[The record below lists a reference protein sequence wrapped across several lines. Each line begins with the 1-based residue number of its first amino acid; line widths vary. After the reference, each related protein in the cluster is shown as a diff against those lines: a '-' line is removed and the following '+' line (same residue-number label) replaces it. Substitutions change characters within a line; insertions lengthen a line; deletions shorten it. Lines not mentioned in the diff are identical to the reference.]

1 MKNIIKLTLVAAT
14 AVVFTACGGGGGGS
28 STAIDTLQNIDKV
41 VPMVKGVPTPIAA
54 GYSIVD
60 SSDDASIDIIVV
72 GNVKT
77 ATLTAGSAS
86 IQLP

>member
-28 STAIDTLQNIDKV
+28 TDTNTLQNINKV
-41 VPMVKGVPTPIAA
+41 VPMVKGESTPIDA
-54 GYSIVD
+54 GYAIVN
-60 SSDDASIDIIVV
+60 SSEDASIDIIVV